1 MLPLQL
7 ERVTEPVARWG
18 RDCVPCGISDQ
29 HVAGS
34 PIWNLRDV
42 YLLSGGDVRNQY
54 HFFQVW

>member
-7 ERVTEPVARWG
+7 ERVTEPAAQWVL
-18 RDCVPCGISDQ
+18 DCVPYAISDQ
-29 HVAGS
+29 RVAGS
-34 PIWNLRDV
+34 PIWNLGDV